1 MDEIKLIEMMSYL
14 DPELLENDFIEKDIK
29 RFNNFIIKMMPTD
42 KSILSSVIKIITFI
56 STFTVFLV
64 GVIMFII
71 KRKNGFKF
79 GRKGSKLSEKVVG
92 AVIS

>member
-1 MDEIKLIEMMSYL
+1 MDEIRLIEMMSFL
-14 DPELLENDFIEKDIK
+14 DPELLENDFIEDDIK
-29 RFNNFIIKMMPTD
+29 NINNFIIKMMPRE
-42 KSILSSVIKIITFI
+42 KSFLSSLIKIITFI
-56 STFTVFLV
+56 STFIFFLV
-64 GVIMFII
+64 GIILFII